1 MEKCVN
7 VHKSPMKNVRMLMN
21 IHMKNVNDV
30 YFDTNISINMRMKV
44 NVMFIFIY
52 IDIEMRIVYLY
63 HVYCYLHH
71 LCA

>member
-1 MEKCVN
+1 MYTNLPC
-7 VHKSPMKNVRMLMN
+7 KNVLMLMN

-52 IDIEMRIVYLY
+52 IELRIIDKYIYLY
-63 HVYCYLHH
+63 HEYCYLHH

>member
-1 MEKCVN
+1 
-7 VHKSPMKNVRMLMN
+7 MN

-44 NVMFIFIY
+44 NVMFIFI
-52 IDIEMRIVYLY
+52 DIKLRIVGKYIHLY
-63 HVYCYLHH
+63 HAYCYLHH

>member
-1 MEKCVN
+1 MN
-7 VHKSPMKNVRMLMN
+7 VHKSPVKNVMLWVN

-52 IDIEMRIVYLY
+52 IELRIVYLY

>member
-1 MEKCVN
+1 MYTNLPC
-7 VHKSPMKNVRMLMN
+7 KNVIGLAN

-52 IDIEMRIVYLY
+52 IELRIVYLY
-63 HVYCYLHH
+63 HVY
-71 LCA
+71 

>member
-1 MEKCVN
+1 MYTNLPC
-7 VHKSPMKNVRMLMN
+7 KNVIGLAN

-30 YFDTNISINMRMKV
+30 YFDTNIFINMRMKV

-52 IDIEMRIVYLY
+52 IELRIIDKYIYLHHAYCYLY
-63 HVYCYLHH
+63 H